1 MLVEF
6 FCSEMDGGR
15 VNEYVYYLPELYQI
29 KTEVSPG
36 LYRVHGCISGHR
48 KVATE
53 DTLAA
58 ANIKNR
64 ADVTNPQLIGLRQ
77 ELDIAKLK
85 NESLEKQLQSGEKH
99 INGEREEQRRKI
111 LELEFDNRVQ
121 REKIRRLGEDLERQK
136 ILVKTQRNKTRV
148 TEKFIRELKQKNL
161 IQRPFT
167 QYEILFVKDD
177 TDVEDIKRN
186 YKKLAAFTH
195 PDAGGCEEHF
205 KTIHRAYRILSNQN
219 ARNIYDTLG
228 LEGAE
233 EELTRRANWSD

>member
-6 FCSEMDGGR
+6 FCSEMEGGR

-29 KTEVSPG
+29 KMEVSPG
-36 LYRVHGCISGHR
+36 LYRVQGCISGHR

-64 ADVTNPQLIGLRQ
+64 TDGTNPQLIGLRQ
-77 ELDIAKLK
+77 ELDMAKLK
-85 NESLEKQLQSGEKH
+85 IESLEEQLQSGEKH

-136 ILVKTQRNKTRV
+136 ILVKSERNKARV
-148 TEKFIRELKQKNL
+148 TENIIRELKQKK
-161 IQRPFT
+161 PHAT
-167 QYEILFVKDD
+167 SVH
-177 TDVEDIKRN
+177 T
-186 YKKLAAFTH
+186 
-195 PDAGGCEEHF
+195 
-205 KTIHRAYRILSNQN
+205 
-219 ARNIYDTLG
+219 
-228 LEGAE
+228 
-233 EELTRRANWSD
+233 